1 MADVAETILHRGRLG
16 STGLRYVVF
25 EASPVDT
32 DDTITLGELAAITD
46 AKCWRLDTGANV
58 ICTVATNVVTVT
70 QASLTDVR
78 IVGLATGY

>member
-1 MADVAETILHRGRLG
+1 MADVTETVVARGRLG
-16 STGLRYVVF
+16 DTGLCYIAF

-32 DDTITLGELAAITD
+32 NDTVTLGELSKITD
-46 AKCWRLDTGANV
+46 AKTWRLDTGAN
-58 ICTVATNVVTVT
+58 ITCTVATNVVTIT